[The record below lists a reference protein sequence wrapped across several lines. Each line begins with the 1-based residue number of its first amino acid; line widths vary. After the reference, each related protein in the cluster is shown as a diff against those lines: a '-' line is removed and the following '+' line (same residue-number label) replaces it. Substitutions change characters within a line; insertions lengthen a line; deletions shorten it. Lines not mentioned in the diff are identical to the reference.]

1 MGYDFAVDTGWLRLV
16 ASGEAVGE
24 LLAGDRIPI
33 RASDEIKIAATVNCL
48 AAPCRL
54 RPYRDH
60 LAHLG
65 SVGKFLR
72 DEPQRL

>member
-1 MGYDFAVDTGWLRLV
+1 MGYDFSVATDWLRLV
-16 ASGEAVGE
+16 ASGKAVGE
-24 LLAGDRIPI
+24 LLAGNRIPI
-33 RASDEIKIAATVNCL
+33 RASDEIQITATVNCL
-48 AAPCRL
+48 ATPCRL